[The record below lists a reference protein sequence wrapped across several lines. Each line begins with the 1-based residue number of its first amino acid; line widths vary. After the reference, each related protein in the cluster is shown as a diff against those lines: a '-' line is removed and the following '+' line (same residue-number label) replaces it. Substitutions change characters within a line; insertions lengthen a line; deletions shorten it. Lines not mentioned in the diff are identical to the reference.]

1 MFQEITDQLKYY
13 ANEERRLNS
22 LRYFK
27 TGVGEYG
34 YGDIFIGVSIPDIRK
49 VIKPYFKILDITD
62 IEKLL
67 QSEIHEVRLAAL
79 IIMVEQYRKNS
90 DRREDIVELYL
101 RSCDYINNWDL
112 VDSSAYK
119 ILGPWLEKRDRTI
132 LYDFAQ
138 SGHLWKE
145 RIAIM
150 TTYHFIKYLREFDD
164 TFKLAE
170 LLIYHP
176 HDLIHKAVGWMLRE
190 VGNISR
196 PDEEKFL
203 KQYYKN
209 MPRTML
215 RYAIEKFPADLRKSY
230 LKGEV

>member
-1 MFQEITDQLKYY
+1 MFQEIIDKLKSF

-27 TGVGEYG
+27 TGIGEYG
-34 YGDIFIGVSIPDIRK
+34 YGDIFIGVTNPDIRR
-49 VIKPYFKILDITD
+49 VIKPYLKILDINE

-67 QSEIHEVRLAAL
+67 QSDIHEVRLSAL
-79 IIMVEQYRKNS
+79 LIMVEQYRKVQ
-90 DRREDIVELYL
+90 DKQEILVELYL
-101 RSCDYINNWDL
+101 NSTDYINNWDL

-119 ILGPWLEKRDRTI
+119 ILGPWLEKRDREV
-132 LYDFAQ
+132 LYRFAQ

-164 TFKLAE
+164 TFRIAE
-170 LLIYHP
+170 ILLNHP

-196 PDEEKFL
+196 SDEEEFL
-203 KQYYKN
+203 KRHYKK

-215 RYAIEKFPADLRKSY
+215 RYAIEKFPDPLRKAY
-230 LKGEV
+230 LKGEI